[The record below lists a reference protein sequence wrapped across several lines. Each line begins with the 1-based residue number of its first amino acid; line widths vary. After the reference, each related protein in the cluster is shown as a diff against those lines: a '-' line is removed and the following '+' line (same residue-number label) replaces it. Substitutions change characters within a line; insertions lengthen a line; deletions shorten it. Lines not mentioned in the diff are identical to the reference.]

1 MLDTL
6 SPDPVALSL
15 ASRLKAAR
23 GALSATWFDRV
34 AEALTA
40 GDWPLPPAH
49 DLTRHAEIFIVEIAE
64 SLSAPIAER
73 REVHDSVMRQAAAL
87 GRLRFNQGATVYQLL
102 QEYDTLADVL
112 EEFVL
117 HEAARPE
124 GMPLDD
130 ALRAMRRVTATIRAL
145 QRQTVGTFVAIY
157 TDANERQK
165 AQLVGVA
172 RLVGQ
177 EMRQPL
183 SVLQVMP
190 ALLPVREGDMELAHL
205 LALFDRNIR
214 RLAKVAARL
223 ERLSHAFM
231 NGASRRDD

>member
-1 MLDTL
+1 MLDTFT
-6 SPDPVALSL
+6 PDPVALSL

-23 GALSATWFDRV
+23 GPLSAKWFDLV
-34 AEALTA
+34 TAALTA
-40 GDWPLPPAH
+40 GGWPLPPAH
-49 DLTRHAEIFIVEIAE
+49 DLIPHAEIFIVEIAE
-64 SLSAPIAER
+64 RLSAPVAEGH
-73 REVHDSVMRQAAAL
+73 EVHDSVMRHAAAL
-87 GRLRFNQGATVYQLL
+87 GRLRFGHGATVYQLL
-102 QEYDTLADVL
+102 QEYDALADVL

-117 HEAARPE
+117 HEAARA
-124 GMPLDD
+124 GDMPLDD

-165 AQLVGVA
+165 AQLIGVA

-183 SVLQVMP
+183 SVLQFMP
-190 ALLPVREGDMELAHL
+190 ALLPVREGDMELTHL

-223 ERLSHAFM
+223 ERLSHALTK
-231 NGASRRDD
+231 DQ